1 MALCPLFAHARAL
14 RLAGAAG
21 STGAPG
27 GVCHNR
33 ENSTPYFASAASSTS
48 ASAGAVPS
56 QPPRTPPAHPTYEVM
71 VKAAIVSLKDRSGS
85 STQAIAKYLA
95 ATYKLPDGWK
105 KVLSTQV
112 KKMAASAK
120 LLKVKNSFKLGEAL
134 IKAPKKVVKKKPPK
148 QVVKKKPKVSTLSPK
163 PLYPKPRA
171 PNPTKSYKTPICP
184 KY

>member
-1 MALCPLFAHARAL
+1 
-14 RLAGAAG
+14 
-21 STGAPG
+21 
-27 GVCHNR
+27 
-33 ENSTPYFASAASSTS
+33 
-48 ASAGAVPS
+48 
-56 QPPRTPPAHPTYEVM
+56 M

-120 LLKVKNSFKLGEAL
+120 LLKVKDSFKLGEAL
-134 IKAPKKVVKKKPPK
+134 IKAPKK
-148 QVVKKKPKVSTLSPK
+148 VVKKKPKVSTLSPK

-171 PNPTKSYKTPICP
+171 PNPTKSYKTPFAQNLET
-184 KY
+184 